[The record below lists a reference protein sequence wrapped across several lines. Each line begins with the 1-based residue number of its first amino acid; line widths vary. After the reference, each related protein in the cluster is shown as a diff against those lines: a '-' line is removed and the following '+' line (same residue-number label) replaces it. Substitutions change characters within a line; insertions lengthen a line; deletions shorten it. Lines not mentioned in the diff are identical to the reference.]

1 MVIDKAGC
9 GFKGYAS
16 ISKDYKEA
24 GNVMAN
30 LGIIACFDNL
40 KKEAPVSFLFSIIMV
55 FPHLF
60 RMTVFMRRP

>member
-40 KKEAPVSFLFSIIMV
+40 KKEAHRSFLFV
-55 FPHLF
+55 FVICF
-60 RMTVFMRRP
+60 S

>member
-30 LGIIACFDNL
+30 LGIITCFDNL
-40 KKEAPVSFLFSIIMV
+40 KKEAHRSFLFCV
-55 FPHLF
+55 CHLF
-60 RMTVFMRRP
+60 LMTVFMRRP

>member
-30 LGIIACFDNL
+30 LGIITCFDNL
-40 KKEAPVSFLFSIIMV
+40 KKEAPVSFLFCV
-55 FPHLF
+55 YHLF
-60 RMTVFMRRP
+60 LMTVFMRRP

>member
-30 LGIIACFDNL
+30 LGIITGFDNL
-40 KKEAPVSFLFSIIMV
+40 KKEAHRSFLFVRLSINLI
-55 FPHLF
+55 LLRSS
-60 RMTVFMRRP
+60 RMPSP

>member
-16 ISKDYKEA
+16 ISKGYNEA

-30 LGIIACFDNL
+30 LGIITCFDNL
-40 KKEAPVSFLFSIIMV
+40 KKEAPESFLFVRLSINLI
-55 FPHLF
+55 LLRSS
-60 RMTVFMRRP
+60 RMPSP